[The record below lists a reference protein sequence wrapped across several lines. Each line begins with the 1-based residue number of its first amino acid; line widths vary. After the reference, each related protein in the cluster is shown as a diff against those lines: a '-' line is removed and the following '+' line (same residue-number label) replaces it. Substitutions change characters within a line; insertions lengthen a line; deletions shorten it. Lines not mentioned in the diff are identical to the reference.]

1 MSMPTREEAWEVL
14 CEYNQDEF
22 HLKHARTVESIMRWF
37 AKKDGFENE
46 EDFWGIAGLL
56 HDLDFE
62 KYPEEHCIRVQEIMK
77 EKGWD
82 EHLIH
87 AVASHGYGITV
98 DVKPEHLMEKTLF
111 TIDELSGLI
120 GAAVL
125 VLPTKDIHDL
135 QLKTVKK
142 KFKDKRFAAGCS
154 RDIISQGC
162 EMLGRPLDDV
172 MADTLAAMQEN
183 PID

>member
-1 MSMPTREEAWEVL
+1 MPTRDEAWEVL
-14 CEYNQDEF
+14 CRYNKDEF
-22 HLKHARTVESIMRWF
+22 HLKHARTVEAVMRWY

-46 EDFWGIAGLL
+46 EDFWGIVGLL

-62 KYPEEHCIRVQEIMK
+62 MYPDEHCTKVQEIMRGL
-77 EKGWD
+77 GWD
-82 EHLIH
+82 ERLIH

-98 DVKPEHLMEKTLF
+98 DVKPEHQMEKVLF

-125 VLPTKDIHDL
+125 VLPSKDIQDL
-135 QLKTVKK
+135 QLKTIKK

-154 RDIISQGC
+154 RDIISRGC
-162 EMLGRPLDDV
+162 EMLDESLDDV
-172 MADTLAAMQEN
+172 MADTLKAMQEN
-183 PID
+183 PVE